1 MASPPGGA
9 RGGGGHHADEGERIH
24 LDYAD
29 EDEGLGHGR
38 QHALTVEGTR
48 QQTIVDQLEL
58 LVAGGLDREAADPKG
73 VEKVGDEADG
83 RHRPEGGGFQL
94 APAPLVPP
102 GMDQHEDKDQGATDE
117 QQAQKSDKHR
127 GTSSNG
133 RRF

>member
-1 MASPPGGA
+1 MTGTPGGA

-38 QHALTVEGTR
+38 QHALTVEGAR
-48 QQTIVDQLEL
+48 QQAIVDQLEL

-83 RHRPEGGGFQL
+83 RHRPEGGGLQL
-94 APAPLVPP
+94 ALAPLVPP
-102 GMDQHEDKDQGATDE
+102 GVNQHENKDQGAADK